1 MIFLHGNNAFSS
13 QKVLV
18 ILGSWEP
25 NQDHFV
31 SKRKRCVR
39 LYDED
44 RRRNRSKF
52 LEIEENPS
60 PLPDGSSLSNS
71 TFQQESSLLNDD
83 ANPAH
88 TVDIYIAQQVDAVP
102 V

>member
-1 MIFLHGNNAFSS
+1 MC
-13 QKVLV
+13 QV
-18 ILGSWEP
+18 
-25 NQDHFV
+25 
-31 SKRKRCVR
+31 
-39 LYDED
+39 YDEG

-83 ANPAH
+83 ANPTH
-88 TVDIYIAQQVDAVP
+88 TVDVDTAHQVDAWIWSRNVWKHKN
-102 V
+102 VLLVWF

>member
-1 MIFLHGNNAFSS
+1 MCQF
-13 QKVLV
+13 
-18 ILGSWEP
+18 
-25 NQDHFV
+25 
-31 SKRKRCVR
+31 
-39 LYDED
+39 YDEG

-88 TVDIYIAQQVDAVP
+88 TVDIDIAQQVDAVWKCLKAWILMS
-102 V
+102 

>member
-1 MIFLHGNNAFSS
+1 MCQF
-13 QKVLV
+13 
-18 ILGSWEP
+18 
-25 NQDHFV
+25 
-31 SKRKRCVR
+31 
-39 LYDED
+39 YDEG

-88 TVDIYIAQQVDAVP
+88 TVDIYIAQQVDAVWKCLKTWKNFKSLMF
-102 V
+102 